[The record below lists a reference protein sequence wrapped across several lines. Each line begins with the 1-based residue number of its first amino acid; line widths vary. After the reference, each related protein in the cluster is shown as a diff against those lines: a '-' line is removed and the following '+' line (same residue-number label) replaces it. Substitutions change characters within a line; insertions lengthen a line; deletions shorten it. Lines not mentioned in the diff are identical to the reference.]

1 MKVQRWVERR
11 ERRGECKFAST
22 AETERRSMKMS
33 LRLDESTMSI
43 EDETADAGFKEQAEY
58 AG

>member
-1 MKVQRWVERR
+1 MQVREHRR
-11 ERRGECKFAST
+11 EI
-22 AETERRSMKMS
+22 ERRSMKMS
-33 LRLDESTMSI
+33 LQLDESTMSI